1 MEHKTIHALQLYQY
15 KVFGYKD
22 KVKRRQIMKINC
34 YGNRIK
40 CNFKKYLKKY
50 YTFFTQNVSV
60 ELEGGNAYG
69 S

>member
-1 MEHKTIHALQLYQY
+1 MEHKIIHVLQLYLY

-40 CNFKKYLKKY
+40 CNFKKYLKKLHFF
-50 YTFFTQNVSV
+50 YTKYFCGIG
-60 ELEGGNAYG
+60 GGNAYG